1 MLGGT
6 CIRCRADWRSCV
18 EIGYSGCS
26 PVDGFRVCTCMSAIG
41 INAKCRPHRA
51 MSEFGG
57 EAENICSRRVFRI
70 LTHMYGPA
78 VRCKSFVDLVV
89 SGLASMYPAS
99 DWSIA
104 PGHHGYQRAWVL
116 IRELQGVRFSPFRL
130 DEQRPQG
137 GLCARKEL
145 KLVLLS
151 LLEAEQAQPSA
162 ADSP

>member
-1 MLGGT
+1 MAGLEAGST
-6 CIRCRADWRSCV
+6 RS
-18 EIGYSGCS
+18 
-26 PVDGFRVCTCMSAIG
+26 RMTQ
-41 INAKCRPHRA
+41 
-51 MSEFGG
+51 
-57 EAENICSRRVFRI
+57 
-70 LTHMYGPA
+70 LYGPA